1 MIFRERLRITLEG
14 QIMDRYDHLGRP
26 RDKKRSRLNRKKEL
40 LRLGAKKFP
49 SETRLHP
56 RYRKWASFNPIVG
69 EYLWRKL
76 RIEFVL
82 MIQQKLLL
90 RRILAETIEE
100 LLQIHARPINTR
112 MIQITRLYG
121 YPHNMVIYLLS
132 NTRFVRTPARRVT
145 YLPFM
150 VRCLC

>member
-1 MIFRERLRITLEG
+1 MIFWKRLWVTFKG

-40 LRLGAKKFP
+40 LRLGTKKFP

-69 EYLWRKL
+69 EYLWPKP

-90 RRILAETIEE
+90 RIILAETIEG
-100 LLQIHARPINTR
+100 LLQIPPRSIDT
-112 MIQITRLYG
+112 G
-121 YPHNMVIYLLS
+121 MVQGAGFYVS
-132 NTRFVRTPARRVT
+132 
-145 YLPFM
+145 M
-150 VRCLC
+150 E